1 MRSILTATVVKPS
14 QYLSCENILY
24 LSKLTDVNGPTAAV
38 LAAAAADNDDNRS
51 VFNLLKVVIILSG
64 CCLVA
69 IIVCSTHPQFIL
81 LFCLVDYGIYI
92 MTVKYCPVG
101 LRVEGVLAVS

>member
-1 MRSILTATVVKPS
+1 MRISSGNDAKRNEQDDDYVG
-14 QYLSCENILY
+14 N
-24 LSKLTDVNGPTAAV
+24 DDNGDDN
-38 LAAAAADNDDNRS
+38 AAAAADNDDNRS

-69 IIVCSTHPQFIL
+69 IIGCSTHPQFIL